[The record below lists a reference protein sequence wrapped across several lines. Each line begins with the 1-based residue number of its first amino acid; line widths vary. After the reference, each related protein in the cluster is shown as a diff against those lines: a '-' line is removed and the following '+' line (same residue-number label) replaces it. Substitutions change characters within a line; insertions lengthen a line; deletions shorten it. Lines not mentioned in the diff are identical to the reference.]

1 VKRRY
6 SFGPLAHGSGSIVK
20 DNSRTFL
27 KNILPFLPGKVRGR
41 ITTNILL
48 YNITPC
54 TNPSGGVGPMEV
66 LGVRR

>member
-1 VKRRY
+1 V
-6 SFGPLAHGSGSIVK
+6 FGLLALETGKIVK

-27 KNILPFLPGKVRGR
+27 TNILPFLPIKIGGR
-41 ITTNILL
+41 ISTNILL

-54 TNPSGGVGPMEV
+54 TNPSGGSGAYEV